1 MRIIAEAIDGGAMEF
16 DEARAVFIE
25 RASALLRNAGLVNKA
40 ISTLPRHLIFGFALR
55 VYAQHVFDPSAPE
68 LTLTRLQKLSGDHGG
83 ISPGRVSAQVLLLR
97 KLGFITTR
105 QASDRRQRILEPTQK
120 MLIEDHRWLMSR
132 FEPLGPLGL
141 FHLTEE
147 ERTTPEF
154 TLAFRVAWTTRSDQ
168 VAAFNE
174 RYPSIAFFFMRDGG
188 YSMLLELLREW
199 QKTGSTRVAFDV
211 MGTASAFCVSKSQI
225 WSLLHGA
232 QALGLISAEAPAWRS
247 VVLNERLLVD
257 FDAWFND
264 IMTGLAAMAT
274 RARVLWMDYRQK

>member
-1 MRIIAEAIDGGAMEF
+1 MEV

-25 RASALLRNAGLVNKA
+25 RASALLRDAGLLNKA
-40 ISTLPRHLIFGFALR
+40 ISTLPRHLIFGFAVR

-83 ISPGRVSAQVLLLR
+83 ISAGRVTALVHLLR
-97 KLGFITTR
+97 KLGLITIHP
-105 QASDRRQRILEPTQK
+105 AEDRRQRILRPTEK
-120 MLIEDHRWLMSR
+120 MLIEDHRWLISR

-154 TLAFRVAWTTRSDQ
+154 VLAFRVAWTTRSDQ
-168 VAAFNE
+168 IAAFNE

-211 MGTASAFCVSKSQI
+211 AATASAFSVSKSQI
-225 WSLLHGA
+225 WNILHGA
-232 QALGLISAEAPAWRS
+232 QALGLIEAEAPAWRS
-247 VVLNERLLVD
+247 VILTEKLLAD
-257 FDAWFND
+257 FDTWFNA
-264 IMTGLAAMAT
+264 IMVGFAAMAT
-274 RARVLWMDYRQK
+274 RARILWMDHRQK